1 MSKRI
6 VNIGLVQHTCSPNRS
21 ANLAKAEAGIRE
33 AAGRGAHVVCLQE
46 LFATPYFCQTQD
58 PAAFDLAEP
67 LDGPTTTAMT
77 QLAAELNVTVL
88 AGLFEQRAPGLCH
101 NSLLVLEPSGLT
113 GLYRKMHIPQDP
125 QFEEK
130 FYFTPGDTG
139 YVAVPTQHCTVGPL
153 ICWDQWYPEAARL
166 TALQGAEVL
175 FYPTAIGWL
184 ADEKAEHGANQ
195 RAAWETIQRSHA
207 IANGVFT
214 VAVNRVGVERS
225 SVGDIEFWGHSF
237 VCAPSGEVL
246 AQAGEGEEVLVVA
259 CDLDQLHDTRRIW
272 PFLRD
277 RRIDSYGGLTQRW
290 GARRG

>member
-1 MSKRI
+1 MTRRT
-6 VNIGLVQHTCSPNRS
+6 VNVGLVQHACSANRS
-21 ANLAKAEAGIRE
+21 DNVAKAIAGVRE
-33 AAGRGAHVVCLQE
+33 AAGRGAQVVCLQE

-58 PAAFDLAEP
+58 PAYFDLAEP
-67 LDGPTTTAMT
+67 LDGPTAMEMT
-77 QLAAELNVTVL
+77 RLAAELEITILVS
-88 AGLFEQRAPGLCH
+88 LFEYRAPGLCH
-101 NSLLVLEPSGLT
+101 NSLLVVGPAGRA

-139 YVAVPTQHCTVGPL
+139 YVAVTTPSCKVGPL
-153 ICWDQWYPEAARL
+153 VCWDQWYPEAARL

-184 ADEKAEHGANQ
+184 SDEKVEHGANQ
-195 RAAWETIQRSHA
+195 RGAWETIQRAHA

-214 VAVNRVGVERS
+214 VAVNRVGIEHS
-225 SVGDIEFWGHSF
+225 KAGDIEFWGHSF

-246 AQAGEGEEVLVVA
+246 AQAGEGEEVLVVP
-259 CDLDQLHDTRRIW
+259 CELGQLHDTRRIW

-277 RRIDSYGGLTQRW
+277 RRIDSYSGLSARW
-290 GARRG
+290 GQS